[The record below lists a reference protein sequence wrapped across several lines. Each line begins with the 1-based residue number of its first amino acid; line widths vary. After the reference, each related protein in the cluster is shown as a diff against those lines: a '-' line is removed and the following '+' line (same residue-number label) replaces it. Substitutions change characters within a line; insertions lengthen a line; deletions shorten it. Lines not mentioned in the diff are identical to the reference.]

1 MIFPLM
7 LQDQAIC
14 HFTFELTKDQRSLS
28 GLLAMAPQSRVEEET
43 TLYFTPMDSRLL
55 HGSSG

>member
-1 MIFPLM
+1 MEMFL

-14 HFTFELTKDQRSLS
+14 LSMFEPTKDQRFLS
-28 GLLAMAPQSRVEEET
+28 GLLAMALQSQAEEGT
-43 TLYFTPMDSRLL
+43 TLSFIPMDSRPL